1 MADQETLIL
10 DYTARDFDS
19 IRAMLVGIARGK
31 FPEWR
36 TVGESND
43 FGTLLLELYAYM
55 GDVSHFY
62 IDRVS
67 SEAFLGTAVRRQSV
81 LYMAEMLGY
90 QALGQL
96 SAIVE
101 LTFKLA
107 STAIL
112 PEGATEL
119 TIPAGTLVQTNE
131 GAVDG
136 EPISFETDYT
146 VSVVP
151 GGTVKVSATEGRTVS
166 NDLLGV
172 SKGAPNASFSLPRK
186 GIISRSVEIKTL
198 EGGSAATSPQYVQ
211 WFETPVVVTGRPT
224 QSVFSTWS
232 DDDGVTYV
240 MFGDNASGRIP
251 PIGAEILA
259 TYRYGVGVE
268 ANSLPSNSLTVI
280 TDQTLPLESLAVT
293 NVGTPFGGADSESIE
308 SMRFSIPR
316 ASRVRERAVTL
327 DDFVSL
333 TMQVPGVA
341 KAMAYGEI
349 YSSVNLRIAPVGGE
363 VSEELAL
370 EIKRDVLAYLED
382 KILIGSKVFVEDAL
396 WKDAYLALD
405 LHVLDGFSRDLVETS
420 ATTAITNLFSFD
432 SLDFGQTVT
441 TGQVYRAV
449 MQLEGVDWV
458 DVTAMNFEGT
468 GTAVVTNLDPGRD
481 SILRIHPG
489 TEPYDSD
496 PYGLVVTTTG
506 GVA

>member
-198 EGGSAATSPQYVQ
+198 EGGSAATSPH
-211 WFETPVVVTGRPT
+211 PRPT
-224 QSVFSTWS
+224 QSFGRQRIWAWS
-232 DDDGVTYV
+232 
-240 MFGDNASGRIP
+240 A
-251 PIGAEILA
+251 GAPAGCSAPGA
-259 TYRYGVGVE
+259 T
-268 ANSLPSNSLTVI
+268 S
-280 TDQTLPLESLAVT
+280 
-293 NVGTPFGGADSESIE
+293 
-308 SMRFSIPR
+308 
-316 ASRVRERAVTL
+316 
-327 DDFVSL
+327 
-333 TMQVPGVA
+333 
-341 KAMAYGEI
+341 
-349 YSSVNLRIAPVGGE
+349 
-363 VSEELAL
+363 
-370 EIKRDVLAYLED
+370 
-382 KILIGSKVFVEDAL
+382 
-396 WKDAYLALD
+396 
-405 LHVLDGFSRDLVETS
+405 
-420 ATTAITNLFSFD
+420 
-432 SLDFGQTVT
+432 
-441 TGQVYRAV
+441 
-449 MQLEGVDWV
+449 
-458 DVTAMNFEGT
+458 
-468 GTAVVTNLDPGRD
+468 
-481 SILRIHPG
+481 
-489 TEPYDSD
+489 
-496 PYGLVVTTTG
+496 
-506 GVA
+506 